1 VEVITVSKASAARRL
16 ATAAAVGGGGLGLFG
31 GSLYG
36 LLNAQAKLARRKIGN
51 VKDKPPDPNGVY
63 GVHLDGAPIR
73 LAVMGD
79 SAAAGYGA
87 RVPEETFG
95 AFLASGLAELAQ
107 RPVTLICVAA
117 VGAQTS
123 ALAHQIPRALVEE
136 PEVSVIIIGANDVTH
151 RVRPADSL
159 LALTDA
165 IQTLRAAGN
174 EVVVGTCPDL
184 GTVRPIAPPLRQV
197 ARRWS
202 RRLAAAQA
210 IAIIEAGGRAV
221 SLATILGPEFA
232 APGSEMFGPDQFH
245 PSPTGYRACAAA
257 MLPSVAAA
265 IGIGADEEHYEPQR
279 GERVLSLARAA
290 AIAADSTGTEVSR
303 AEPTAS
309 ARSRRGR
316 SALLR
321 HRRREAIP
329 PAGEV
334 ETELQ
339 SPSRGPDAA
348 AVAAVVDTP
357 DLSAR

>member
-1 VEVITVSKASAARRL
+1 VSKASAARRL

-36 LLNAQAKLARRKIGN
+36 LLTAQAKLARRKIGN
-51 VKDKPPDPNGVY
+51 VKDKPPDPNGMY
-63 GVHLDGAPIR
+63 GVHLGGQPMR
-73 LAVMGD
+73 LAVLGD

-87 RVPEETFG
+87 KVPEETFG
-95 AFLASGLAELAQ
+95 AFLATGLADVAQ
-107 RPVTLICVAA
+107 RPVMLTCVAA

-123 ALAHQIPRALVEE
+123 ALATQIPRALPEQ
-136 PEVSVIIIGANDVTH
+136 PEVSVIIVGANDVTH

-159 LALTDA
+159 LALSDA
-165 IQTLRAAGN
+165 IQALRAAGS

-184 GTVRPIAPPLRQV
+184 GTVRPIAPPLRHL

-210 IAIIEAGGRAV
+210 IAIVESGGRSV

-232 APGSEMFGPDQFH
+232 APGSEMFGPDKFH
-245 PSPTGYRACAAA
+245 PSPVGYRACAAA

-265 IGIGADEEHYEPQR
+265 AGVVLDDEPFEVRR

-303 AEPTAS
+303 ADADTAS
-309 ARSRRGR
+309 RGRRGR
-316 SALLR
+316 LAGIR
-321 HRRREAIP
+321 HRRRRAIP
-329 PAGEV
+329 QAGEV
-334 ETELQ
+334 ETELTQ
-339 SPSRGPDAA
+339 DAPDLPSR
-348 AVAAVVDTP
+348 
-357 DLSAR
+357 

>member
-1 VEVITVSKASAARRL
+1 LT
-16 ATAAAVGGGGLGLFG
+16 
-31 GSLYG
+31 
-36 LLNAQAKLARRKIGN
+36 AQAKLARRKIGN

-63 GVHLDGAPIR
+63 GVHLGGPPLR
-73 LAVMGD
+73 MAVLGD

-87 RVPEETFG
+87 QVPEDTFG
-95 AFLASGLAELAQ
+95 AFLATGLADVTQ
-107 RPVTLICVAA
+107 RPVILTCVAS

-123 ALAHQIPRALVEE
+123 ALAHQIPRALAED
-136 PEVSVIIIGANDVTH
+136 PEVCVIIVGVNDVTH
-151 RVRPADSL
+151 RVRPSDSL
-159 LALTDA
+159 LGLTDG
-165 IQTLRAAGN
+165 IQSLRSSGS

-210 IAIIEAGGRAV
+210 IAVIEAGGRAV

-245 PSPTGYRACAAA
+245 PSPVGYRACAAA

-265 IGIGADEEHYEPQR
+265 VSVVLDDDRYEPLR
-279 GERVLSLARAA
+279 GERVLSLERAA

-303 AEPTAS
+303 AERAEKSTG
-309 ARSRRGR
+309 RRGR
-316 SALLR
+316 LAMLR
-321 HRRREAIP
+321 HRRRTVIP
-329 PAGEV
+329 VAGEV
-334 ETELQ
+334 ETEL
-339 SPSRGPDAA
+339 GPVGPEFTEEA
-348 AVAAVVDTP
+348 P